1 MEPGRLNYLISRLD
15 RFELTSCER
24 RFIELLEGYFSKTH
38 ELTQEQET
46 ILQALYTEKLRWAKL
61 GLIREKSTGSR
72 R

>member
-1 MEPGRLNYLISRLD
+1 MEPRRLSYVVSRLN
-15 RFELTSCER
+15 RFKLTRSENRFVELLKSSFREKPELTE
-24 RFIELLEGYFSKTH
+24 
-38 ELTQEQET
+38 EQET